1 MRVWLQLQRASA
13 AAVPDLQSCAPS
25 GALPELPRHNPV
37 DLSPMKQQRIS
48 KTSPLTR
55 FTDRDLKIL
64 QKLNAAG
71 WLTSKQIRN
80 YFFPDKSTNAVC
92 KRLRKLIASRFIAMA
107 RLSSTEPALYRLAGQ
122 GRLALLD
129 RTAGADENITIPNQV
144 PRKIRHFTAINDLR
158 YYFEKNV
165 QDPPAKLSFFLSET
179 ELGRYYQNRA
189 VGGDPFVIWLKNYR
203 IIPDAVARIRA
214 MRDGQARIL
223 NLYVEYD
230 EGTEHASFFGRTK
243 VRQYS
248 SLFTRKHEHLKDVKV
263 LTFARSINRLI
274 GLMRQTV
281 LEQAPRHLFYFA
293 LLEKLSCDGW
303 PGSEVFLDPHDYF
316 ARAQVGTRTE
326 VVERQ
331 ISQVPKHALIDLPVA
346 SPRAGTT
353 RRP

>member
-1 MRVWLQLQRASA
+1 MKNRRTSK
-13 AAVPDLQSCAPS
+13 
-25 GALPELPRHNPV
+25 ALPP
-37 DLSPMKQQRIS
+37 
-48 KTSPLTR
+48 TR

-64 QKLNAAG
+64 QKLNAGG

-92 KRLRKLIASRFIAMA
+92 KRLRKLIGGRFIAMA

-122 GRLALLD
+122 GRLVLLD
-129 RTAGADENITIPNQV
+129 RTAGADENITIPTQV

-158 YYFEKNV
+158 YYFEKNI
-165 QDPPAKLSFFLSET
+165 QDPPAKLLFFLSEA
-179 ELGRYYQNRA
+179 ELGRYYQNR
-189 VGGDPFVIWLKNYR
+189 GTGRDPFVIWLKDYR

-214 MRDGQARIL
+214 MRDGQARIF

-243 VRQYS
+243 VKQYS
-248 SLFTRKHEHLKDVKV
+248 SLFTRNHERLGDVKV

-281 LEQAPRHLFYFA
+281 LEHSPRYFFYFA

-303 PGSEVFLDPHDYF
+303 PGNEVFLDPHDYF

-326 VVERQ
+326 VVEREIRQ
-331 ISQVPKHALIDLPVA
+331 IPKHTLMDLPVA
-346 SPRAGTT
+346 SPRGLSPRGDNERAITISM
-353 RRP
+353 